1 MFNSGAK
8 RMNIR
13 MRKADHTSRPRT
25 AVSLIPPAKA
35 GISCLKRMRLW
46 PKLPAFSGMTK
57 RVSHRVKANTEQ
69 DTSRCGIA
77 MAGAACMLALLAL
90 TPAQAQEP
98 QPAGTF
104 GAWTAYHYKTKKGP
118 VCYIVGRPQ
127 KSEAFRNGKK
137 LAKVNRDPAFF
148 LVTNRP
154 ADKVRH
160 EVNTIIGYAFKPNT
174 PARLTIDGSTFTLFT
189 VRDGAWSEGPA
200 TDRRIVAAMKRGKTM
215 TVTGISRRG
224 TKTVDTYSLKGVTAA
239 LKKID
244 ELCAGGK
251 KK

>member
-1 MFNSGAK
+1 MAKYQKNEMKKGDAAVQKWKDLITFDLGAK
-8 RMNIR
+8 RMSID
-13 MRKADHTSRPRT
+13 MPKARDECVKNRERLIVAGS
-25 AVSLIPPAKA
+25 ALFLSLIFLVSAK
-35 GISCLKRMRLW
+35 
-46 PKLPAFSGMTK
+46 
-57 RVSHRVKANTEQ
+57 
-69 DTSRCGIA
+69 
-77 MAGAACMLALLAL
+77 
-90 TPAQAQEP
+90 AQEP
-98 QPAGTF
+98 QAAGTF
-104 GAWTAYHYKTKKGP
+104 GAWTAYHYASKKGP

-154 ADKVRH
+154 ADKVRQ
-160 EVNTIIGYAFKPNT
+160 EVNTIIGYTFKPNT
-174 PARLTIDGSTFTLFT
+174 PAKLTIDGTTTFTLFT

-215 TVTGISRRG
+215 TVTGFSRRG

-244 ELCAGGK
+244 ELCAAGK
-251 KK
+251 RK